1 MDASGQ
7 NYKDTFRY
15 TDVEYTPDGHTDV
28 YRWDVCKKSQ
38 FRYGYRRVADTLR
51 KATGVRIA
59 DKTVLKVMREE
70 GLLCRTRRRRKYR
83 SYMGQVGKSSP
94 NLLARDFEA
103 EDPMTKLV
111 TDVTE
116 FKVGGTKLYL
126 SPVVDLYNDEVV
138 AYSISRS
145 PNMKMV
151 LEMLAGLEGR
161 LDGEDAPLLHSDMGW
176 QYQMPAY
183 RLALERMGIAQS
195 MSRKGNCL
203 DNAKAE
209 NFFSMVKTE
218 LYYDWGETT
227 PISSRGIWRSTST
240 GTTTCASRGAWTEAA
255 RSSTGSAG
263 PLDSLLLP
271 FRKRGPLHKMDLVD
285 FYILLD
291 NLYDS
296 PDVGP
301 CSLPRFSERA
311 YGTARESYRFGE
323 TAFDIYQVADSPDRP
338 YLVKISTGEGACKD
352 AGLRF
357 ASVGEAKAW
366 CHRYSLRE
374 LAEDDKKPEP
384 AVFAAAAKT
393 AAGCSGG
400 DGAGD
405 AGAIKL

>member
-1 MDASGQ
+1 MKSLRREYPLSTLLKLMGMSRSTYYYHEANPPSDRQA
-7 NYKDTFRY
+7 TERPVI
-15 TDVEYTPDGHTDV
+15 VEI
-28 YRWDVCKKSQ
+28 CEKSQ
-38 FRYGYRRVADTLR
+38 FRYGYRRVATALR
-51 KATGVRIA
+51 KAAGIRIA

-94 NLLARDFEA
+94 NPPARDFGA
-103 EDPMTKLV
+103 AGSMTKLV

-218 LYYDWGETT
+218 LYYDWEGDDPDIFERDLEKY
-227 PISSRGIWRSTST
+227 IDWYNNVRIKRRLDGSSPVEYRL
-240 GTTTCASRGAWTEAA
+240 SRAA
-255 RSSTGSAG
+255 
-263 PLDSLLLP
+263 
-271 FRKRGPLHKMDLVD
+271 
-285 FYILLD
+285 
-291 NLYDS
+291 
-296 PDVGP
+296 
-301 CSLPRFSERA
+301 
-311 YGTARESYRFGE
+311 
-323 TAFDIYQVADSPDRP
+323 
-338 YLVKISTGEGACKD
+338 
-352 AGLRF
+352 
-357 ASVGEAKAW
+357 
-366 CHRYSLRE
+366 
-374 LAEDDKKPEP
+374 
-384 AVFAAAAKT
+384 
-393 AAGCSGG
+393 
-400 DGAGD
+400 
-405 AGAIKL
+405 

>member
-1 MDASGQ
+1 MKSLRREYPLSTLLELIGMPRSTYCYHEANPPSDRQA
-7 NYKDTFRY
+7 TERPAI
-15 TDVEYTPDGHTDV
+15 VEI
-28 YRWDVCKKSQ
+28 CKKSQ

-51 KATGVRIA
+51 KATGARIA

-161 LDGEDAPLLHSDMGW
+161 LNGEGTPLLHSDMGW
-176 QYQMPAY
+176 QRQMPAY
-183 RLALERMGIAQS
+183 GLALERMGIAQP

-209 NFFSMVKTE
+209 NFFSMAKTE
-218 LYYDWGETT
+218 LYYDWEGDDPDIFERDLEKY
-227 PISSRGIWRSTST
+227 IDWYNNVRIKRRLDGSSPVEYRL
-240 GTTTCASRGAWTEAA
+240 SRAA
-255 RSSTGSAG
+255 
-263 PLDSLLLP
+263 
-271 FRKRGPLHKMDLVD
+271 
-285 FYILLD
+285 
-291 NLYDS
+291 
-296 PDVGP
+296 
-301 CSLPRFSERA
+301 
-311 YGTARESYRFGE
+311 
-323 TAFDIYQVADSPDRP
+323 
-338 YLVKISTGEGACKD
+338 
-352 AGLRF
+352 
-357 ASVGEAKAW
+357 
-366 CHRYSLRE
+366 
-374 LAEDDKKPEP
+374 
-384 AVFAAAAKT
+384 
-393 AAGCSGG
+393 
-400 DGAGD
+400 
-405 AGAIKL
+405 

>member
-1 MDASGQ
+1 MRSLRREYPLSTLLELIGMPRSTYYYHEANPPSDRQA
-7 NYKDTFRY
+7 TERPAI
-15 TDVEYTPDGHTDV
+15 VEI
-28 YRWDVCKKSQ
+28 CKKSQ

-51 KATGVRIA
+51 KATGARIA

-176 QYQMPAY
+176 QYQHEKWTR
-183 RLALERMGIAQS
+183 RLKKAEITQS

-203 DNAKAE
+203 DNGATEQVFGHIKDEFFRGRSWPDFESFKADLDAYVIHW
-209 NFFSMVKTE
+209 NTRRRQVK
-218 LYYDWGETT
+218 LKGLT
-227 PISSRGIWRSTST
+227 PEEFRSQ
-240 GTTTCASRGAWTEAA
+240 
-255 RSSTGSAG
+255 
-263 PLDSLLLP
+263 SL
-271 FRKRGPLHKMDLVD
+271 
-285 FYILLD
+285 
-291 NLYDS
+291 
-296 PDVGP
+296 
-301 CSLPRFSERA
+301 
-311 YGTARESYRFGE
+311 
-323 TAFDIYQVADSPDRP
+323 VA
-338 YLVKISTGEGACKD
+338 
-352 AGLRF
+352 
-357 ASVGEAKAW
+357 
-366 CHRYSLRE
+366 
-374 LAEDDKKPEP
+374 
-384 AVFAAAAKT
+384 
-393 AAGCSGG
+393 
-400 DGAGD
+400 
-405 AGAIKL
+405 

>member
-1 MDASGQ
+1 MKSLRREYPLPTLLKLMGMSRSTYYYHEANPPSDRQA
-7 NYKDTFRY
+7 TERPVI
-15 TDVEYTPDGHTDV
+15 VEI
-28 YRWDVCKKSQ
+28 CEKSQ
-38 FRYGYRRVADTLR
+38 FRYGYRRVAAALR
-51 KATGVRIA
+51 KAAGIRIA

-94 NLLARDFEA
+94 NLLARDFKA

-161 LDGEDAPLLHSDMGW
+161 LDGEGAPLLHSDMGW

-183 RLALERMGIAQS
+183 RLALERMGIVQS

-218 LYYDWGETT
+218 LYYDWEG
-227 PISSRGIWRSTST
+227 
-240 GTTTCASRGAWTEAA
+240 
-255 RSSTGSAG
+255 
-263 PLDSLLLP
+263 D
-271 FRKRGPLHKMDLVD
+271 D
-285 FYILLD
+285 
-291 NLYDS
+291 
-296 PDVGP
+296 PDV
-301 CSLPRFSERA
+301 FERDLGR
-311 YGTARESYRFGE
+311 YIDWYNNVRIKKRLDGSSPVEYRLGRAAQF
-323 TAFDIYQVADSPDRP
+323 TSFDVQEMRSFTEMGGSSNDPLLFKDKAL
-338 YLVKISTGEGACKD
+338 LVC
-352 AGLRF
+352 GLR
-357 ASVGEAKAW
+357 
-366 CHRYSLRE
+366 RI
-374 LAEDDKKPEP
+374 PM
-384 AVFAAAAKT
+384 
-393 AAGCSGG
+393 
-400 DGAGD
+400 
-405 AGAIKL
+405 